1 MSETPQT
8 LITPYKMMMK
18 RQFQVLQYLF
28 GLRSSY
34 PPETPVVCAE
44 LSNSSI
50 KDVVFVCVDTEF
62 IPDGRKLCNQEFQ
75 LGVAILDTRALLG
88 LTTSAPSSPPPQT
101 QQEAAATTANNS
113 KLCTAADILQTRNWC
128 VGSPEYCLIASRK
141 YAFGDSVSVQ
151 LEDLKPCF
159 ESMIPAYRD
168 VVLVT
173 HDGGGSDLKFIREL
187 GIKIQPIFTLDTQMV
202 AQSPLQLTYKVSL
215 KELMVTL
222 ECPSGRCCMHV
233 AGNDANFTL
242 RALLMLSIRDLDMA
256 KCSEEQLTAV
266 ETIKAVA
273 QFPRPENAIEKK
285 EKAIHRHRLKM
296 AE

>member
-1 MSETPQT
+1 
-8 LITPYKMMMK
+8 
-18 RQFQVLQYLF
+18 
-28 GLRSSY
+28 
-34 PPETPVVCAE
+34 VCAE
-44 LSNSSI
+44 LSNSPI

-62 IPDGRKLCNQEFQ
+62 IPDGRKLCSQEFQ

-88 LTTSAPSSPPPQT
+88 LTTSATSPPPQT
-101 QQEAAATTANNS
+101 QQAAAAANNS
-113 KLCTAADILQTRNWC
+113 KPCTAADILQTRNWC

-215 KELMVTL
+215 KELLVTL
-222 ECPSGRCCMHV
+222 ECPSRRCCMHV

-256 KCSEEQLTAV
+256 KCSEEQLMAV

-285 EKAIHRHRLKM
+285 EKAIHRRRLKR
-296 AE
+296 AG